1 MASDKLDAVPTV
13 DIEDSGR
20 FKYILIKVY
29 GQEQADGTEPFK
41 LIVRGYQRAQ
51 WHGQYPLADQFD
63 DFWKYSNK
71 LAKC

>member
-1 MASDKLDAVPTV
+1 MASDKLDAVPIV

-29 GQEQADGTEPFK
+29 GREQADGTEPFK

-51 WHGQYPLADQFD
+51 WHG
-63 DFWKYSNK
+63 
-71 LAKC
+71 